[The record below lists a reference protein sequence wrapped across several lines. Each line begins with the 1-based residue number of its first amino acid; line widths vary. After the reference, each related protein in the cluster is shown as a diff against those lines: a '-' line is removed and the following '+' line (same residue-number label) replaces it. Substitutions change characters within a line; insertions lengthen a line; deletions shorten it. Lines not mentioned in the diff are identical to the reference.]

1 MMKSRRLLL
10 CLTILIIFFLLPVLS
25 APKEETLASINKKI
39 DNITTKLNTLQKEKK
54 SILND
59 IYAYELRYER
69 EKIESNKI
77 KMQLRTTNQKIRRKE
92 TEITRMEK
100 EIAQSKDNVKN
111 VLRTLHKIPGN
122 LYLVM
127 VLRVQDSSQLFNN
140 YGLFKSLIKYQA
152 KEIGQLKENMEILDE
167 TKKSLLNEQE
177 QILKLV
183 KQKDQK
189 MRQISILKQKKLSLI
204 RQINSDRDFHNQML
218 QELQEKAKKL
228 NEVLRKGGI
237 SAATITINLKKIR
250 GTLNWPIIG
259 TVISKF
265 GRQRST
271 RFDTYTIN
279 NGIEIKP
286 ANSDRVKSIYDGE
299 VIFCNY
305 FKGYGNLIIIQHSKN
320 FLSMYGHCS
329 RFLKKKGDWAKK
341 GETIAYAGD
350 TGSTHGKSL
359 YFEIREKLK
368 AKNPIQWL
376 RKR

>member
-1 MMKSRRLLL
+1 MKRNRKF
-10 CLTILIIFFLLPVLS
+10 LISLFFLLFS
-25 APKEETLASINKKI
+25 AISQGFPAAEKETLESINKKI
-39 DNITTKLNTLQKEKK
+39 KEIGATLKNLQKEKN

-59 IYAYELRYER
+59 IYAFELRYER

-77 KMQLRTTNQKIRRKE
+77 KMQLQTTQQKIDRKE
-92 TEITRMEK
+92 TEITKLEK
-100 EIAQSKDNVKN
+100 EISKSREHVKN

-122 LYLVM
+122 LYLVL
-127 VLRVQDSSQLFNN
+127 VLRVQDSSQLFKN

-152 KEIGQLKENMEILDE
+152 KEISKLKANMDELDKI
-167 TKKSLLNEQE
+167 KKSLLSEQE
-177 QILKLV
+177 QIYKLV
-183 KQKDQK
+183 EQKEQK
-189 MRQISILKQKKLSLI
+189 LRQIRILKQNKLKLI
-204 RQINSDRDFHNQML
+204 RQINTDGDFHNQML

-228 NEVLRKGGI
+228 NEVLQRGGI
-237 SAATITINLKKIR
+237 STSTITLNLKKIK
-250 GTLNWPIIG
+250 GTLNWPIDGKI
-259 TVISKF
+259 ISQF

-286 ANSDRVKSIYDGE
+286 SKSDRIKAIFDGE

-329 RFLKKKGDWAKK
+329 QFHKKKGDRIKK
-341 GETIAYAGD
+341 GETIALAGD
-350 TGSTHGKSL
+350 TGSTLGNSL

-368 AKNPIQWL
+368 AKDPVKWL
-376 RKR
+376 KKR